1 MKQTFCID
9 HILPRYGSVA
19 LVAYDAGAAAH
30 IASWFSSSKKNLI
43 LYAEGPA
50 KKLFEERLQHQMEES
65 LASAIDKSSLVVTG
79 TGWASDLEH
88 RARQLAAVK
97 NIPSVAVLDHW
108 VNYPE
113 RFSREGR
120 IQFPSELWVADAEAR
135 ALAFELFPKLPV
147 QHLPNYWLENLCSKV
162 RKIRC
167 RNGYL
172 QPRIPARRLL
182 YLLEPIRVSW
192 TDDPATLMRQENSKL
207 CAIISQL
214 PLLIERFCGMT
225 HQLECMLLRP
235 HLQNHRENTMP
246 LYRVFS

>member
-65 LASAIDKSSLVVTG
+65 LASAIDKSSLVVG

-135 ALAFELFPKLPV
+135 ALAFELFRSCQCSIFLTTGWKIYAAKFGKFVVEMVIFSPV
-147 QHLPNYWLENLCSKV
+147 YQQGGFCICLSQYVCPGLMILH
-162 RKIRC
+162 
-167 RNGYL
+167 
-172 QPRIPARRLL
+172 
-182 YLLEPIRVSW
+182 
-192 TDDPATLMRQENSKL
+192 TLMRQENSKL
-207 CAIISQL
+207 CYWFRRS
-214 PLLIERFCGMT
+214 
-225 HQLECMLLRP
+225 
-235 HLQNHRENTMP
+235 
-246 LYRVFS
+246 LY